1 MSLLPAMS
9 STGIGSGL
17 DVTSIVNGLMTI
29 EKQPLDK
36 LQSQATSF
44 QTKLSAFGTLQSQLA
59 NLRDV
64 ADRLT
69 GADAWR
75 PVQATLGD
83 PAVATATAT
92 ATAAAGTHTLQV
104 DRLARP
110 QILASGRYA
119 ASTTAVG
126 TGTLTLTL
134 GTTAADGS
142 FTARAGATPVT
153 VTITP
158 ANNTL
163 AGVRDAI
170 NAAKAG
176 VTASIVNDAQGSR
189 LVLRGADGADSS
201 VRIEAA
207 DDDGNATDTAG
218 LSALAW
224 NPAAP
229 VAGAMAQTQSAQD
242 ARFFLDG
249 VELSSATNAPK
260 DVLDGVTLTLKQTTA
275 GPVQLTVAVQD
286 SAIRKNVTD
295 FIAAYNT
302 LNGALRVQT
311 QADPGGKTR
320 GPLQADSTAMSLLN
334 GLRAVLRGG
343 VTGLGAPNSLAAA
356 GIALQQDGSLKID
369 EARFAK
375 ALEAPGQLAGLFTRA
390 QDGADP
396 NTRGFALR
404 LRDFAKALAAD
415 DGTLGSRMSGI
426 KRSVEANKKQQDAL
440 EARLER
446 TEVRLRAQYQAL
458 DTQMSSL
465 NAQMAKMKSALGLG

>member
-1 MSLLPAMS
+1 MSSLPAMS

-29 EKQPLDK
+29 EKQPLTQ
-36 LQSQATSF
+36 LQKQAASF
-44 QTKLSAFGTLQSQLA
+44 QTRLSAFGTLQSQLST
-59 NLRDV
+59 LRDV
-64 ADRLT
+64 SDRLAS
-69 GADAWR
+69 ADAWR
-75 PVQATLGD
+75 PVLATLGK
-83 PAVATATAT
+83 PEVATAT
-92 ATAAAGTHTLQV
+92 ATAAAAAGTHTLEVQQ
-104 DRLARP
+104 LARP

-119 ASTTAVG
+119 ASSAPVG

-142 FTARAGATPVT
+142 FTPRAGATPAT
-153 VTITP
+153 VTITA

-170 NAAKAG
+170 NAAKSG

-201 VRIEAA
+201 VRIDAA
-207 DDDGNATDTAG
+207 DDDGNATDAAG

-229 VAGAMAQTQSAQD
+229 VTAAMAQTQSAQD
-242 ARFFLDG
+242 ARFSLDG
-249 VELSSATNAPK
+249 VALTSATNSPK
-260 DVLDGVTLTLKQTTA
+260 DVLDGVTLTLRQATTE
-275 GPVQLTVAVQD
+275 PVQLTVAVQD
-286 SAIRKNVTD
+286 AGIRKNVTD
-295 FIAAYNT
+295 FVNAYNALNTT
-302 LNGALRVQT
+302 LRNQT
-311 QADPGGKTR
+311 QADPSGASR
-320 GPLQADSTAMSLLN
+320 GALQADSTAVSLLN
-334 GLRAVLRGG
+334 GLRGVVRGAVA
-343 VTGLGAPNSLAAA
+343 GLQAPNSLAAA

-375 ALEAPGQLAGLFTRA
+375 ALESPGQLAGLFTRP

-396 NTRGFALR
+396 NSRGLALR
-404 LRDFAKALAAD
+404 LREFTKAMAAD
-415 DGTLGSRMSGI
+415 DGTVGSRMAGI
-426 KRSVEANKKQQDAL
+426 RRTVDANKKQQDAL